1 MSDLNP
7 VKSVSEVSDADTAI
21 TALNRLFLQALLL
34 VGKHGDADDLDAA
47 CRLAAQG
54 WSLLRHDRPRDAE
67 RLNGVMH
74 SLTGPRRTTQPS
86 KSANTSANEITV
98 STQPVTERK

>member
-7 VKSVSEVSDADTAI
+7 AEPTSEVSGADTII

-34 VGKHGDADDLDAA
+34 VGKHGAADDLDAA
-47 CRLAAQG
+47 CRLAANG
-54 WSLLRHDRPRDAE
+54 WSLLRHDWPRDAE

-74 SLTGPRRTTQPS
+74 SLTGPRRTTQPP
-86 KSANTSANEITV
+86 KSANTPANETIV
-98 STQPVTERK
+98 LTQPVTERK

>member
-1 MSDLNP
+1 MPDLNP
-7 VKSVSEVSDADTAI
+7 AEPASEASGADTTL

-34 VGKHGDADDLDAA
+34 VGKHGDADDFDAA

-54 WSLLRHDRPRDAE
+54 WSLLRHDWPRDAE

-98 STQPVTERK
+98 PTQPVTERK

>member
-1 MSDLNP
+1 MPEPKPTAPAANDLNAT
-7 VKSVSEVSDADTAI
+7 VTM
-21 TALNRLFLQALLL
+21 LNRLFVQALLQI
-34 VGKHGDADDLDAA
+34 GKRGNAADLDAA

-74 SLTGPRRTTQPS
+74 SLTGPRHATQPRQAA
-86 KSANTSANEITV
+86 KMPDTETVVTIETS
-98 STQPVTERK
+98 TERK